1 MLISWKWLQNM
12 AETGDITASEAA
24 ARITARGLEVEGHTP
39 DPTCIADIKVAKI
52 IRIAEHP
59 NSDHLHL
66 VDADA
71 GTGELIRVVCGAP
84 GIEEGWIVP
93 FAPIGAKLGDFKIKK
108 SKLRGEESNGMLCSE
123 RELGLGSDHDSLLRL
138 SDKAT
143 LGLSLADVLA
153 IDTPETVAPC
163 HTDIFEV
170 GLTPDRGDCLS
181 HYGVARELAAALN
194 VPLKE
199 LRCADL
205 DTITHADFVSI
216 ENSDDC
222 PRYMGIQ
229 INNVQ
234 VKKSPVWLRRAV
246 EACGAR
252 SINNV
257 VDITNFICFELGHPM
272 HAFDADKLAKRKI
285 AVRRAKNGE
294 TLLAINH
301 ETYTLNDTDIV
312 ITDGEKP
319 IALAGVMGGA
329 DTEVDENTT
338 NLILEIATFHPTRVR
353 KTSKRLGLHSE
364 SSHRYE
370 RFVDANGIGRAAA
383 RALWLI
389 EQTTPCT
396 PVAIDDRHLAA
407 TSPITITLR
416 THRVQDI
423 LGLPFTG
430 ATLKRYLEP
439 IGFVAE
445 AWDKDE
451 IALQVPTWRADI
463 TREIDIIEEICRG
476 YGFDN
481 FPANL
486 PDVSMKCPHTLY
498 NESLNPT
505 PYPCPPNLYDRT
517 ERARLHAL
525 REALVAMGL
534 DECMHYTFMD
544 PADPAKMLWDAAS
557 PEANPMKIANPMSIE
572 HSSMRTTLVPAML
585 AALKKNLANQQKSCT
600 LFEVGEVFFPAMRT
614 KDNASGD
621 AANGRETVLC
631 LDEKIH
637 LCMMMYGETAKPWYA
652 TARAYD
658 VFDLKGCLES
668 ALRILDTD
676 LRIDQQAP
684 AVPWLHDGI
693 QAAVCVKTASETLTI
708 GHLGEVHPLVL
719 KNFDVP
725 GPIFMAELDLSA
737 LLAATP
743 GLMRMNP
750 LPRFHF
756 SQRDLSITVKTD
768 VTYRVIAEIIETSR
782 PQVLESWQIFDV
794 YKGKQIPDGFQSISL
809 TFRYRDPQA
818 ADADQGRTLSDDEV
832 SKAHAVIVDALHE
845 KLGSTLR

>member
-39 DPTCIADIKVAKI
+39 DPTCIADIKVAKLI
-52 IRIAEHP
+52 KIVEHP

-84 GIEEGWIVP
+84 GIEEGWVVP

-138 SDKAT
+138 SNDAP
-143 LGLSLADVLA
+143 LGVPVADVLSMG
-153 IDTPETVAPC
+153 IPETVAPY

-194 VPLKE
+194 VKMKDVK
-199 LRCADL
+199 CADL
-205 DTITHADFVSI
+205 SAIAKSDFVSI
-216 ENSDDC
+216 DNGDDC

-229 INNVQ
+229 INNVK
-234 VKKSPVWLRRAV
+234 VGKSPVWLRRAV

-257 VDITNFICFELGHPM
+257 VDITNFVCFEFGHPM
-272 HAFDADKLAKRKI
+272 HAFDADKLAARKI
-285 AVRRAKNGE
+285 AVRRAKAGE
-294 TLLAINH
+294 KLFAINH
-301 ETYTLNDTDIV
+301 ETYDLNDSDIV
-312 ITDGEKP
+312 ITDGTKP
-319 IALAGVMGGA
+319 VALAGVMGGA

-338 NLILEIATFHPTRVR
+338 NIIFEIATFNPTRVR

-370 RFVDANGIGRAAA
+370 RFVDANGVARAAS
-383 RALWLI
+383 RAVWLLQ
-389 EQTTPCT
+389 QTTACDL
-396 PVAIDDRHLAA
+396 VAIHDNFIAKSA
-407 TSPITITLR
+407 PITLTLR
-416 THRVQDI
+416 TKRVHDI
-423 LGLPFTG
+423 LGVAFTG
-430 ATLKRYLEP
+430 LELKRYLEP
-439 IGFVAE
+439 IGFVSS
-445 AWDKDE
+445 AWDTDE
-451 IALQVPTWRADI
+451 ITVTVPTWRSDI

-486 PDVSMKCPHTLY
+486 PAVSMKCPHTLY
-498 NESLNPT
+498 EKSLNPT
-505 PYPCPPNLYDRT
+505 PYPCPPNLYDHT

-525 REALVAMGL
+525 REALIDMGL
-534 DECMHYTFMD
+534 NECMHYTFMD
-544 PADPAKMLWDAAS
+544 PADPGKMNFAADAAES
-557 PEANPMKIANPMSIE
+557 RPMKIANPMSVE
-572 HSSMRTTLVPAML
+572 HSTMRTTLVPAML
-585 AALKKNLANQQKSCT
+585 GALKKNLANQQKSCT
-600 LFEVGEVFFPAMRT
+600 LFEVGEVFFPSV
-614 KDNASGD
+614 KE
-621 AANGRETVLC
+621 NGVLC
-631 LDEKIH
+631 LDESEH
-637 LCMMMYGETAKPWYA
+637 LCVMMYGETAKPWFA
-652 TARAYD
+652 AARTYD

-668 ALRILDTD
+668 ALHALDIKAV
-676 LRIDQQAP
+676 IDQAAP
-684 AVPWLHDGI
+684 LVPWLHDGI
-693 QAAVCVKTASETLTI
+693 QAAIRVEGDVI
-708 GHLGEVHPLVL
+708 GHFGELHPLVL

-737 LLAATP
+737 ILAAKP
-743 GLMRMNP
+743 ALMRMNP

-756 SQRDLSITVKTD
+756 SQRDLSITVKTS
-768 VTYRVIAEIIETSR
+768 VTYREIAEVIEAVR
-782 PQVLESWQIFDV
+782 PQELESWQLFDV
-794 YKGKQIPDGFQSISL
+794 YKGKQILPGFQSISL
-809 TFRYRDPQA
+809 SFRYRDPNA
-818 ADADQGRTLSDDEV
+818 ADAEKGHPLSDDEV
-832 SKAHAVIVDALHE
+832 AKAHAVIVDALNE